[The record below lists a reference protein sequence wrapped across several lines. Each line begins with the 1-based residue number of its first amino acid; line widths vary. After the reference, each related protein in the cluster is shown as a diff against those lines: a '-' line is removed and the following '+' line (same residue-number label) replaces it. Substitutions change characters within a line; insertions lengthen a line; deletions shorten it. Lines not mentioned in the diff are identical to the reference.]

1 MTLPGIPGLTQ
12 GLTFSE
18 PWWLLGLLLA
28 LLPLLGRREDEQVFA
43 WTSWLPPD
51 RLGKWRARLEKA
63 LAMLAIA
70 AVFIGLSG
78 VASPETTVERV
89 GSGAE
94 ILVLLDRSASMDD
107 ALPDRSIKT
116 PLVDKHAEPKKRKIA
131 RAALAE
137 FASGRPHDVIGL
149 MMFSENQFQVMPF
162 NMRGEVIQGAIQA
175 GGVGS
180 GLGNTD
186 VGSAVLAAS
195 SRFDERPN
203 TGSRIIMLVSD
214 GGAQIAPAVRTQI
227 ADSLKRN
234 RITLY
239 WIYLRSYNQPGL
251 AQSDSAEFDTNAEV
265 QMHRFF
271 SSLATPY
278 RAFEAEN
285 QESMQRAIEA
295 VGQQQMLPITYQ
307 QRLPSVDR
315 AVIFFIIAA
324 LACAALLLM
333 RAKNLGGQSTSRAL
347 DDPRTAT

>member
-1 MTLPGIPGLTQ
+1 MTAPTLPGLM
-12 GLTFSE
+12 FSQ

-28 LLPLLGRREDEQVFA
+28 ALPLRSRRQDEQVF
-43 WTSWLPPD
+43 SCNDWLPPD
-51 RLGKWRARLEKA
+51 RLGLWRARLEKA

-70 AVFIGLSG
+70 GVVLGLAG
-78 VASPETTVERV
+78 IASPETTVERV

-131 RAALAE
+131 RRALAE
-137 FASGRPHDVIGL
+137 FAAGRPQDVFGL

-162 NMRGEVIQGAIQA
+162 NMRAEVIQAAIMA

-186 VGSAVLAAS
+186 VGSAMLAAS
-195 SRFDERPN
+195 ARFDDRPI
-203 TGSRIIMLVSD
+203 TGSRIILLVSD
-214 GGAQIAPAVRTQI
+214 GGAQIEGKVRKQI
-227 ADSLKRN
+227 AESLKRN

-251 AQSDSAEFDTNAEV
+251 AQSDSKEFDDNAEV

-271 SSLATPY
+271 TSLPTAY
-278 RAFEAEN
+278 RAFEAED
-285 QESMQRAIEA
+285 QASMQRAIRA

-307 QRLPSVDR
+307 LRLPSVDR
-315 AVIFFIIAA
+315 AGLFYVIAA

-333 RAKNLGGQSTSRAL
+333 RSCDLKEL
-347 DDPRTAT
+347 TA

>member
-1 MTLPGIPGLTQ
+1 MTGLDLPGV
-12 GLTFSE
+12 TFSQ
-18 PWWLLGLLLA
+18 PWWLLALLLA
-28 LLPLLGRREDEQVFA
+28 LLPLKSRREDEQTVA
-43 WTSWLPPD
+43 WTGWLPPD
-51 RLGKWRARLEKA
+51 RFGEWRARLEKM
-63 LAMLAIA
+63 LAMLAIGA
-70 AVFIGLSG
+70 AVLGLAG
-78 VASPETTVERV
+78 IASPSTTVERV

-131 RAALAE
+131 RKALAE
-137 FASGRPHDVIGL
+137 FAAGRTNDVFGL

-162 NMRGEVIQGAIQA
+162 NMRPDVIQSAIQA

-186 VGSAVLAAS
+186 VGGAMLAAS
-195 SRFDERPN
+195 GRFDDRPN
-203 TGSRIIMLVSD
+203 TGSRIILLVSD
-214 GGAQIAPAVRTQI
+214 GGALIAEPIRKLI
-227 ADSLKRN
+227 AASLKRN

-251 AQSDSAEFDTNAEV
+251 AQSDSPEFDSNAEV

-278 RAFEAEN
+278 RAFEAED
-285 QESMQRAIEA
+285 QASMQRAIDA

-307 QRLPSVDR
+307 QRLPSIDR
-315 AVIFFIIAA
+315 AQLCYLLAA
-324 LACAALLLM
+324 AACAALLLL
-333 RAKNLGGQSTSRAL
+333 RANHLTGFSTA
-347 DDPRTAT
+347 